1 MLRNLTKAFLDF
13 ATWGARLVMF
23 STAVLGTGAGA
34 AEVSGPHPFGATAE
48 GVPVESYTLVGNK
61 VTVKVISRGATIT
74 EILAPD
80 RTGKLADVVLG
91 FDTVQGYESKDN
103 QYFGCTT
110 GRVCNRIAK
119 GQFTL
124 DGQTFQL
131 ALKEGE
137 VNHLHGGVKRSLD
150 KLVWAGEKV
159 VTPQGAGV
167 RFKVVSP
174 DGDEGYPGNLTVT
187 VTYVVSDQDALW
199 IEYGASTDRNTPVN
213 LTNHSYFNL
222 AGAGEPSVLDHELQ
236 LSATEYT
243 AVDPMLIPTGAIE
256 PVAGTALDFSQLTK
270 LGARMDAVAATATMG
285 YDHNYVLTKRQELP
299 TFAAK
304 LKDPTSGR
312 VMSVF
317 TTQPGLQV
325 YSGNHLSSRPGK
337 GGKVYAP
344 RSAVCLETQHFPD
357 SVNQPTFPSVVIK
370 PSQAYKQTT
379 VFAFSAE

>member
-1 MLRNLTKAFLDF
+1 M
-13 ATWGARLVMF
+13 
-23 STAVLGTGAGA
+23 SGTAGA

-48 GVPVESYTLVGNK
+48 GVPVESFTLVGNK

-74 EILAPD
+74 EIQAPD

-91 FDTVQGYESKDN
+91 FENVAGYESVDN

-124 DGQTFQL
+124 DGQIFQL
-131 ALKEGE
+131 ALNDNN
-137 VNHLHGGVKRSLD
+137 VNHLHGGSKRNLD

-187 VTYVVSDQDALW
+187 VTYVLSDQDALW
-199 IEYGASTDRNTPVN
+199 IEYGASTDKNTPVN
-213 LTNHSYFNL
+213 LTNHTYFNL

-236 LSATEYT
+236 ISAAEYT
-243 AVDPMLIPTGAIE
+243 PVDATLIPTGKIE
-256 PVAGTALDFSQLTK
+256 SVVGTPLDFQQPTKIGARIEQLVGTATK
-270 LGARMDAVAATATMG
+270 G
-285 YDHNYVLTKRQELP
+285 YDHNFVLTKRQELP

-304 LKDPTSGR
+304 LKDPMSGR
-312 VMSVF
+312 VLSVF
-317 TTQPGLQV
+317 TTQPGMQV
-325 YSGNHLSSRPGK
+325 YSGNFLASQPGK

-357 SVNQPTFPSVVIK
+357 SVNQPTFPSIVIK
-370 PSQAYKQTT
+370 PNQPYKQTT

>member
-1 MLRNLTKAFLDF
+1 MLLEPQLTKSLPI
-13 ATWGARLVMF
+13 WGACLVMSAAMF
-23 STAVLGTGAGA
+23 STAAGA

-48 GVPVESYTLVGNK
+48 GVPVESFTLTGNK

-91 FDTVQGYESKDN
+91 FDNVAGYESVDN
-103 QYFGCTT
+103 QFFGCTT

-124 DGQTFQL
+124 DGQLYQV
-131 ALKEGE
+131 ALKQGE

-222 AGAGEPSVLDHELQ
+222 AGAGEPTVLDHELQ
-236 LSATEYT
+236 ISATEYT
-243 AVDPMLIPTGAIE
+243 AVDAMLIPTGKIE
-256 PVAGTALDFSQLTK
+256 PVAGTALDFSQPTK
-270 LGARMDAVAATATMG
+270 VGARIDAVAATATQG
-285 YDHNYVLTKRQELP
+285 YDHNFVLTKRQELP

-317 TTQPGLQV
+317 TTQPGLQL
-325 YSGNHLSSRPGK
+325 YTGNHLSSKPGK
-337 GGKVYAP
+337 GGKIYAP
-344 RSAVCLETQHFPD
+344 RSALCLETQHFPD
-357 SVNQPTFPSVVIK
+357 SVNQPMFPSTIVK
-370 PSQAYKQTT
+370 PNEPYKQTT